1 MADITPESMLVGV
14 MLLDPQARADAWVR
28 GINPDV
34 FHDHRLGVIVERVMA
49 MDEAGYPVDIIT
61 LQHSLTQ
68 RGEDISV
75 DDLRDM
81 QDLVI
86 EDHKARTAW
95 IAAADVI
102 EQIRLDPNLDALPAL
117 AEALRSMSS
126 NKEVPKSGGWY
137 ADLIP
142 AYLDQV
148 QGIWAGDAQPF
159 IPTGFSSIDK
169 LQRGGLYEGELTIA
183 AGRPG
188 SGKTALALCVAQNV
202 ARQGKRVVFFSA
214 EMTARA
220 MLRRAAAEFT
230 GIATW
235 LVDKPGDL
243 GDERNRKMR
252 ATYMAKVKNDLA
264 QLPVWVDDRSN
275 PTTQYMREVVE
286 RIGDVAF
293 VVFDYLSLSG
303 EVSKRD
309 NEVDRMTAVSL
320 GLQRLAKDYKIP
332 VLALAQL
339 NRSVE
344 GDGNRRNEYRPAL
357 SHIRDSG
364 QIEANAHNVWLL
376 YRRLYYVQQGMIEAK
391 FDERDVMDVHVGKN
405 REGETGVVRLSFDG
419 PTFSLKDTTD

>member
-1 MADITPESMLVGV
+1 
-14 MLLDPQARADAWVR
+14 
-28 GINPDV
+28 
-34 FHDHRLGVIVERVMA
+34 
-49 MDEAGYPVDIIT
+49 
-61 LQHSLTQ
+61 
-68 RGEDISV
+68 
-75 DDLRDM
+75 
-81 QDLVI
+81 
-86 EDHKARTAW
+86 
-95 IAAADVI
+95 
-102 EQIRLDPNLDALPAL
+102 
-117 AEALRSMSS
+117 
-126 NKEVPKSGGWY
+126 
-137 ADLIP
+137 
-142 AYLDQV
+142 
-148 QGIWAGDAQPF
+148 
-159 IPTGFSSIDK
+159 
-169 LQRGGLYEGELTIA
+169 
-183 AGRPG
+183 
-188 SGKTALALCVAQNV
+188 
-202 ARQGKRVVFFSA
+202 
-214 EMTARA
+214 MTARA

-286 RIGDVAF
+286 RIGDVSF

-376 YRRLYYVQQGMIEAK
+376 YRRLYYVQQGMLEAK

-405 REGETGVVRLSFDG
+405 REGETGVTRLSFDG
-419 PTFSLKDTTD
+419 GTFSLRDTTD